1 MGDEPSAEALL
12 LAMAA
17 ALADQVV
24 PATSGGAA
32 HAARVVANLCR
43 ILAREVAAPGDD
55 VTVDLRVLLSADGA
69 EDTERLEG
77 VDTGGLLVALDDRLR
92 DGDAGFAMAA
102 LPIVRR
108 DVERRLAIS
117 KPSYLDDR
125 S

>member
-43 ILAREVAAPGDD
+43 ILAREVVDPGDD
-55 VTVDLRVLLSADGA
+55 VAVDLRVLLRADGPG
-69 EDTERLEG
+69 DTARLEG
-77 VDTGGLLVALDDRLR
+77 IDTGGLLVALDDRLR
-92 DGDAGFAMAA
+92 DGDAGFTKEA
-102 LPIVRR
+102 LPR

-117 KPSYLDDR
+117 KPSYLDDLP
-125 S
+125 

>member
-17 ALADQVV
+17 TVADQVV

-43 ILAREVAAPGDD
+43 ILAREVVDPGDD
-55 VTVDLRVLLSADGA
+55 VAVDLRVLLRADGPG
-69 EDTERLEG
+69 DTARLEG
-77 VDTGGLLVALDDRLR
+77 IDTGGLLVALDDRLR
-92 DGDAGFAMAA
+92 DGDAGFAKEA
-102 LPIVRR
+102 LPLVRR

-117 KPSYLDDR
+117 KPSYLDDLP
-125 S
+125 

>member
-17 ALADQVV
+17 TLADQVV

-43 ILAREVAAPGDD
+43 ILAREVVDPGDGRG
-55 VTVDLRVLLSADGA
+55 TADLLALLDRTGVRDP
-69 EDTERLEG
+69 EGTEPEALIR
-77 VDTGGLLVALDDRLR
+77 ALDGRLR
-92 DGDAGFAMAA
+92 DGDADFARSA

-108 DVERRLAIS
+108 DVERRLAIAR
-117 KPSYLDDR
+117 PSYLEDR
-125 S
+125 T